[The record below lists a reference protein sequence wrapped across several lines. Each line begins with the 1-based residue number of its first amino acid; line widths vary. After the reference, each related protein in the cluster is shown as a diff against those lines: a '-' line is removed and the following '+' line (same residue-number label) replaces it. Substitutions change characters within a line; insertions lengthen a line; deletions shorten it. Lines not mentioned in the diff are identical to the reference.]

1 MHWTNSKKI
10 MWTPGCSANSSW
22 IWLPQVQHICKC
34 ILYPKLKSIY
44 VSGNLHMILSLA
56 VSGISTLAVV
66 WIAECDLKR
75 KSSNS
80 LEVREYFVYCF
91 NNPYCQYEFIILEL
105 QLKLINFRWKSVHRD
120 FRQRWDYHFHLIPN
134 GYIVLLRFN
143 SKPWDPPY
151 INYLTEHG
159 YRAVCKTFSR
169 LHLFHFGTCQ
179 FKWHAIDINEMDRY
193 IIWTILMC
201 YPPYILRSIFK
212 CDFECDCNVYHI
224 HFRSWLKAKL
234 RFDKK

>member
-1 MHWTNSKKI
+1 
-10 MWTPGCSANSSW
+10 
-22 IWLPQVQHICKC
+22 
-34 ILYPKLKSIY
+34 
-44 VSGNLHMILSLA
+44 MILSLA
-56 VSGISTLAVV
+56 ISGISTLAVV

-75 KSSNS
+75 KSSNN

-105 QLKLINFRWKSVHRD
+105 QSKLITFRWKSVHSD

-143 SKPWDPPY
+143 SQPWDPPY

-193 IIWTILMC
+193 IIWTILTFCVRYLNVILNVIVM
-201 YPPYILRSIFK
+201 YIIYISDHDLRQNYGLIQ
-212 CDFECDCNVYHI
+212 N
-224 HFRSWLKAKL
+224 KL
-234 RFDKK
+234 EESTS